1 MQVKLIHLITSSLP
15 AGSSINDAIATALD
29 ISYDAAHRRT
39 SGKSKL
45 SLEESV
51 QLASY
56 FNCSLDVLKEDGLN
70 NIVAMR
76 KTQQIKTAADLENY
90 FNTSSISVASLTALK
105 NVTLYYSAKDIPIFH
120 TLSGNLLTRFKIYVW
135 LRLLSSSDKPVSFE
149 AYKIPLSVIEAAK
162 KLGNLYT
169 GIPKTEIWDTTT
181 FNSTLKQILFYYQ
194 AGMLTPETATSLCKQ
209 LSELLQSIAADVNN
223 KDGDL
228 NIYHNEL
235 LLMNNTVFIDTPYKK
250 AFYVPF
256 TFLSYFETS
265 DVQTCEQAHTYII
278 EQLQQSKFLNTA
290 GEREQHVF
298 FKKIHDKIDAL
309 QRLISASDALGFE

>member
-1 MQVKLIHLITSSLP
+1 
-15 AGSSINDAIATALD
+15 
-29 ISYDAAHRRT
+29 
-39 SGKSKL
+39 
-45 SLEESV
+45 
-51 QLASY
+51 
-56 FNCSLDVLKEDGLN
+56 
-70 NIVAMR
+70 MR

-194 AGMLTPETATSLCKQ
+194 AGMLTPETATSLRKQ

>member
-1 MQVKLIHLITSSLP
+1 MQAKLIKHINALLP
-15 AGSSINDAIATALD
+15 SDSSINDAIATALD

-76 KTQQIKTAADLENY
+76 KTQQIKTPTDLEHY
-90 FNTSSISVASLTALK
+90 FNSSSISVASLTSSK
-105 NVTLYYSAKDIPIFH
+105 DVTLYYSAKDIPIFH
-120 TLSGNLLTRFKIYVW
+120 TLAGNLLTRFKIYVW
-135 LRLLSSSDKPVSFE
+135 LRLLSSSEKRISFE

-162 KLGNLYT
+162 KLGDLYK

-194 AGMLTPETATSLCKQ
+194 AGMLSIETATSLCNH
-209 LSELLQSIAADVNN
+209 LSELLQSISTEVSK
-223 KDGDL
+223 KDSDL
-228 NIYHNEL
+228 KIYHNEL
-235 LLMNNTVFIDTPYKK
+235 LLMNNTVLIDTPYKK

-265 DVQTCEQAHTYII
+265 DTKTCEQAHLYIK

-290 GEREQHVF
+290 GEREQHLF
-298 FKKIHDKIDAL
+298 FKKIQDKIDAL
-309 QRLISASDALGFE
+309 VQLISASDVLGFE